1 MGEKLLYTFVERTSA
16 EISSERSVPAFKR
29 AHRPPRTPSAR
40 RGHGDPEFLSE
51 YEIERAKII
60 AQGGDRRESGGG
72 KGTSVQG
79 VQAET
84 AEGLAIY
91 ERGGA

>member
-1 MGEKLLYTFVERTSA
+1 VKSFLYRTSA
-16 EISSERSVPAFKR
+16 EISHTVSSERSRHKR